1 MTAFNEL
8 SKLQKYEDV
17 LVGSSRVQK
26 IQKQSFAGG
35 GWSKKFED
43 WGGGGIKILRLRITF
58 SGGSVPHYMPCNY

>member
-26 IQKQSFAGG
+26 IQKQSFPGG

-43 WGGGGIKILRLRITF
+43 WGGGA
-58 SGGSVPHYMPCNY
+58 